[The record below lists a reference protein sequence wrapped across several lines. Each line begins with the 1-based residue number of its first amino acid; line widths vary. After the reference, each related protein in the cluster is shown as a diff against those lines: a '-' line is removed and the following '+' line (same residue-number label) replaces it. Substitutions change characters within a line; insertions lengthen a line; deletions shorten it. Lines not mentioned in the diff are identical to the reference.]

1 MNIKSNKN
9 RRLSSIQRTWKC
21 RAYVNNMLIKIFG
34 SNSIFSL
41 VILILL
47 TAVLW
52 SKMFF
57 AENVFMGYMPVSPFY
72 NFFVSNFSGMIII
85 SSFITFSLV
94 FFQALLM
101 NNILVENDLLPKKT
115 YLAAFLYVLFT
126 ASFSDIVLFHPF
138 IFSGILL
145 TFSLMYLLKLYGQ
158 SEGYS
163 MVFNIATLVSLS
175 SLFYFPSIV
184 FIFFIWA
191 CFIVYRLF
199 AWREWFISIIGL
211 ALPYLFL
218 GTYYYWTDRLQ
229 LKMDEYL
236 NAFQLINFHNFTPTL
251 SAYIFIV
258 FAGLLLLIAFFRL
271 IKLIGEKAI
280 RIRKLL
286 SIMIWLF
293 LISYVSMVL
302 SPNYGIMGYVILLAT
317 ASILIS
323 LYISNIRKP
332 LRAEIILIVIVI
344 VIAFNR
350 LGILESVNKI
360 F

>member
-1 MNIKSNKN
+1 
-9 RRLSSIQRTWKC
+9 
-21 RAYVNNMLIKIFG
+21 MLTKIFG

-41 VILILL
+41 IILIIL
-47 TAVLW
+47 TVVLW

-57 AENVFMGYMPVSPFY
+57 AENIFPAYIPASPLY
-72 NFFVSNFSGMIII
+72 NFFMTNFSGMIII
-85 SSFITFSLV
+85 SSFIAIILV

-115 YLAAFLYVLFT
+115 YLAAFLCVLFT
-126 ASFSDIVLFHPF
+126 ASFSDIVLFYPY

-145 TFSLMYLLKLYGQ
+145 TLALMYLLKLYDQ

-163 MVFNIATLVSLS
+163 MVFNVATLVSLS

-184 FIFFIWA
+184 FILFIWA

-199 AWREWFISIIGL
+199 VWREWFISIIGI

-229 LKMDEYL
+229 LKIDEYT
-236 NAFQLINFHNFTPTL
+236 NAFSIINFHDFTPSL

-258 FAGLLLLIAFFRL
+258 FTGLLLLVAVFRL
-271 IKLIGEKAI
+271 VRLIGEKAI

-286 SIMIWLF
+286 SIMIWFF
-293 LISYVSMVL
+293 LISYLSLVL
-302 SPNYGIMGYVILLAT
+302 SPKYGIMGFVMLLAP
-317 ASILIS
+317 ASVLIS
-323 LYISNIRKP
+323 IYLSNIRKP
-332 LRAEIILIVIVI
+332 IRAEISLYIIII
-344 VIAFNR
+344 IIAFCR
-350 LGILESVNKI
+350 TGIWRSIYEI